1 MDMSVAMMWF
11 VVIAFIFAIF
21 VFGGVLMMFLIKAFD
36 SREADIVDT
45 PEEAL
50 EKKVFADDVH

>member
-1 MDMSVAMMWF
+1 MSIAMMWIVMVAF
-11 VVIAFIFAIF
+11 VFAIF
-21 VFGGVLMMFLIKAFD
+21 AFGGVLMYIMITAFD
-36 SREADIVDT
+36 SRETDIIDT

>member
-1 MDMSVAMMWF
+1 MSVAMMWF

>member
-1 MDMSVAMMWF
+1 MSVAMMWF
-11 VVIAFIFAIF
+11 VLIAFIFAIF

-36 SREADIVDT
+36 SKEADIIDT

-50 EKKVFADDVH
+50 EKKVFADNVH

>member
-1 MDMSVAMMWF
+1 MSVAMMWF

-36 SREADIVDT
+36 SREADIIDT

-50 EKKVFADDVH
+50 EKKVFDDDVH